1 MAGRLLTLQ
10 DAAKL
15 RSKIADKFNFGANS
29 NIEREW
35 WYLSGFFWDTGD
47 EENLSDGN
55 KYIPEIGIHV
65 AFFHLQKGDIQ
76 SLITHASITDTKQK
90 KYIHEANS
98 IQFPSLKARGVIS
111 VDTLEIKL
119 NRWTLIE
126 RTRKKWLLSFQAEER
141 KIDLT
146 LTVPDALWLHGD
158 NGVYRRKDGYATFY
172 YSIPFIEAK
181 GEVLDLRRG
190 GKKKIS
196 GSLWYDHEIGPKVE
210 NNSWKWFSLRF
221 TDGTV
226 YMLYF
231 FADKKTQSLFEKFSQ
246 KESKGVFLSTT
257 LSHIE
262 VHSKKKTKLKS
273 GNTYSTMFEIAYTD
287 DATGKTGV
295 FIVDSVMSE
304 QEFYVQDN
312 ESTVGYWEGIVKCTK
327 IEEGKRVEGFGYV
340 EDKPLW

>member
-1 MAGRLLTLQ
+1 MAGRFLTRK
-10 DAAKL
+10 DASKL

-35 WYLSGFFWDTGD
+35 WYLSGFFWYTGD
-47 EENLSDGN
+47 EESRLQRD
-55 KYIPEIGIHV
+55 KYIPDIGIHV
-65 AFFHLQKGDIQ
+65 AFFHLQKGDTQ
-76 SLITHASITDTKQK
+76 SLIAHASITDTKQK

-98 IQFPSLKARGVIS
+98 IQFPSLKASEVIS
-111 VDTLEIKL
+111 VETLEIKL
-119 NRWTLIE
+119 NRWSLIE
-126 RTRKKWLLSFQAEER
+126 RTRRKWLLSFQAEDRE
-141 KIDLT
+141 IDLT
-146 LTVPDALWLHGD
+146 LTVPDPLWLHGD
-158 NGVYRRKDGYATFY
+158 NGVYKRNDEHYVFY
-172 YSIPFIEAK
+172 YSLPFIEAK
-181 GEVLDLRRG
+181 GEVREARG

-231 FADKKTQSLFEKFSQ
+231 FADKKTQSLSEKFSQ
-246 KESKGVFLSTT
+246 KDGKRDFLSTN

-262 VHSKKKTKLKS
+262 VRSKRKTKLKS
-273 GNTYSTMFEIAYTD
+273 GHSYSTEFEIAYTD
-287 DATGKTGV
+287 DTTGKTGV
-295 FIVDSVMSE
+295 FIVDSVMQE

-312 ESTVGYWEGIVKCTK
+312 ESTVGYWEGMVKCTK
-327 IEEGKRVEGFGYV
+327 IEDGKRVEGFGYV